1 MYSRRPIDVAERL
14 IKTKK
19 IQVYGHYFN
28 SDTRTIMA
36 LLEISGVEHEFN
48 EVDIFTGEHQ
58 DIMYLAKNPSG
69 TIPMIIDQDCQLMG
83 NTSIFINYLTTTKKK
98 L

>member
-1 MYSRRPIDVAERL
+1 
-14 IKTKK
+14 
-19 IQVYGHYFN
+19 
-28 SDTRTIMA
+28 MA

-58 DIMYLAKNPSG
+58 DLMYLAKNPCG
-69 TIPMIIDQDCQLMG
+69 TIPMIIDQDCKLMG